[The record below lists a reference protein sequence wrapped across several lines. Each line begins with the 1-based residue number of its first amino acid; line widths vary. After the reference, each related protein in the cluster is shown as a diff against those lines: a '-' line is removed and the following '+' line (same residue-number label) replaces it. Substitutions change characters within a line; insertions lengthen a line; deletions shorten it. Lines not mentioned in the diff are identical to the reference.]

1 MRTACVEA
9 GSVLGFGRRV
19 EGEMSMRSEAE
30 RTRTAW
36 TKAKLK
42 IEKSFMLL

>member
-9 GSVLGFGRRV
+9 GSVLGFGRSV

-30 RTRTAW
+30 RTRTAC
-36 TKAKLK
+36 KAKLA
-42 IEKSFMLL
+42 IENSLMLF